1 MMASPVCIKLHN
13 IKMVKIKYEGKL
25 YEVATSSFDNLLSD
39 FQKHKPEVKQ
49 LLYARPLMAED
60 FENLTEESI
69 VYASGDTMSIIEGS
83 LQENSE
89 TYCTG
94 LPQLEYRNTSVNQN
108 GHCMAGMATTLLQPD
123 ASKLRSDLSMV
134 DSFCSPPSV
143 FIEAPP
149 ETDPID
155 TVDVARRVR
164 EVLERHKISQTL
176 FSKYVIKRSQGT
188 TSDLLR
194 CPKQWERM
202 SEEGRVPYR
211 RMKAWLEGD
220 LQHNLQVL
228 LRIKQ
233 GIYNHVYNHTPLCS
247 LYDTREN
254 ILCIYFQACLIIM
267 NYIFTGLDIPAL
279 PPKCN
284 RTKFTDEQKEALES
298 FLTQNP
304 RLTHDTLEQFA
315 HEQNLTISAVRNWVN
330 NRKQRMKR
338 GSSTGF
344 EESPGKYPR
353 SDGSDD
359 LDDGG
364 FQTRPQDFESSGFH
378 AVETEGVPTMVN
390 SAPYDQGRVP
400 QTVGTEFEAT
410 RVTTEFDESS
420 FNGVGST
427 SVADVS
433 AITTPLKQENDGKNQ
448 CEYDS
453 STNVT
458 VECLGT
464 D

>member
-1 MMASPVCIKLHN
+1 MPITPATLPQHDTSKLH
-13 IKMVKIKYEGKL
+13 
-25 YEVATSSFDNLLSD
+25 
-39 FQKHKPEVKQ
+39 
-49 LLYARPLMAED
+49 
-60 FENLTEESI
+60 
-69 VYASGDTMSIIEGS
+69 
-83 LQENSE
+83 
-89 TYCTG
+89 
-94 LPQLEYRNTSVNQN
+94 
-108 GHCMAGMATTLLQPD
+108 
-123 ASKLRSDLSMV
+123 SDLSMV

-149 ETDPID
+149 ESDPID

-164 EVLERHKISQTL
+164 DVLERHKISQTL

-233 GIYNHVYNHTPLCS
+233 G
-247 LYDTREN
+247 
-254 ILCIYFQACLIIM
+254 
-267 NYIFTGLDIPAL
+267 LDVPAL

-284 RTKFTDEQKEALES
+284 RTKFSDEQKEALES
-298 FLTQNP
+298 FLSQNP

-315 HEQNLTISAVRNWVN
+315 TEQNLTISAVRNWVN

-344 EESPGKYPR
+344 DESPGKYIR
-353 SDGSDD
+353 FDGSED

-364 FQTRPQDFESSGFH
+364 FPTRQQEYDSSSINGI
-378 AVETEGVPTMVN
+378 ETEGVPTMVT
-390 SAPYDQGRVP
+390 SAPYNQEKVAQSRVS
-400 QTVGTEFEAT
+400 TEFEAT
-410 RVTTEFDESS
+410 RVSAEFDASS
-420 FNGVGST
+420 FDGVKK
-427 SVADVS
+427 
-433 AITTPLKQENDGKNQ
+433 LR
-448 CEYDS
+448 C
-453 STNVT
+453 
-458 VECLGT
+458 
-464 D
+464 

>member
-69 VYASGDTMSIIEGS
+69 VYASGDTMSIKEGS

-89 TYCTG
+89 TYYTG

-233 GIYNHVYNHTPLCS
+233 G
-247 LYDTREN
+247 
-254 ILCIYFQACLIIM
+254 
-267 NYIFTGLDIPAL
+267 LDIPAL

-315 HEQNLTISAVRNWVN
+315 HDQNLTISAVRNWVN

-433 AITTPLKQENDGKNQ
+433 AITTPLKQENDGKKQ